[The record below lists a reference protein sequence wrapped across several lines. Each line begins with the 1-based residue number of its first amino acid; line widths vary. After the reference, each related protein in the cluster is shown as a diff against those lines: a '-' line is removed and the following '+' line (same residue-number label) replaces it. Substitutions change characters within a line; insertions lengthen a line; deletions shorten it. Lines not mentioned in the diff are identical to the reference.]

1 MAEHAETDRVAYL
14 DDLEGF
20 FVASTARASRAARSP
35 PPSSE
40 AEIAAWATINATA
53 TAFEAAGLQR
63 LSKMPPTE
71 LAKPTGR
78 RGPRC
83 VGSHAGSSKA
93 LVVALDSNAPARP
106 TAQLSH
112 VFSLQRPIDSNARE
126 ATHLVYQNV
135 LPLEA
140 TQLAAAGMRS
150 NSVRASV
157 VHKAKKTQGGGQQTT
172 RNNLS
177 DLSAAWATQAASVAA
192 TMGAARFLCKHRHG
206 YPVSDPSATMA
217 LDTATLV
224 ANETI
229 PETTTAVFIVA
240 STTRLLPHALPT
252 RVASHSFLDTMK
264 VFAQSELEMGVIRAR
279 VPQQVES
286 LRAVCNSIVDSTE
299 GVNVWAAWALLVH
312 MLSDPRLRRM
322 VQTSPISDM
331 EAATAFLFQG
341 YARAEITRRARL
353 ETEPKSGTKKK
364 QKTTKDDEE
373 EPEIADYDELLE
385 ENDDD
390 DAKAETAS
398 VSEASTDAT
407 MQLVVQFEKR
417 DAADQH
423 TLSLKRKRPPNVGP
437 VQTMSGA
444 FLDYWA
450 AALHSSYAAI
460 LKMMITQ
467 SKSLANSAAMDTL
480 VGQAPDGIRIKR
492 NALLVDI
499 SCKNAIKS
507 AEAISS
513 LVVVSEAR
521 VPKILTWRAR
531 DAQNRIRCHV
541 GLIRS
546 VNDASN
552 TTLHACRLGHRSR
565 RNHLVCVWSL
575 AVRNTTPRDNT
586 TAILPGI
593 MEGAAHLRA
602 LETQRIQFSSRHH
615 LARVFDQVKHKA
627 ARAASD
633 GSLPLAL
640 TGIARGIVVL
650 RGRFVFGMSTVAAG
664 VEMAAAMAAA
674 RDSAGAHAALAP
686 QTDFESCA
694 LLSHEPLDPKKTT
707 EPFATPSNNIALAL
721 QVNEQLRTLLKNR
734 SHRGDPCRH
743 LTGVTTPQDLQEP
756 SVEEID
762 KPQSL
767 LPIVD
772 CKIDF
777 LEDPTTP
784 GVVLPNRRDACLRK
798 AAVTLTVCG
807 DAPVR
812 LVDLLDL
819 FCRSSDAAG
828 PALCFE
834 ATSLLLGGAA
844 RASEVNDLAG
854 SVCAGHVNSSI
865 ASAKRIL
872 VGDLN
877 LRPYLTIYQVFRVG
891 LSNVPRS
898 FETTPWSGA
907 YGAGFDI
914 GTSAGIGIRASST
927 TADKRCFPFGTTNT
941 HLVTSNSFCC
951 ARQEPRQAPDE
962 QRTGRSLVRDLCI
975 LPLHESERHKLRGD
989 PARSSRRP
997 PLLRRRTPCLPQ
1009 RPRRGPRAGA
1019 LASEYRDAQD
1029 RRLPSVP
1036 SDGSVFGAH
1045 RAAHFRRLRSHHQP
1059 AVSQH

>member
-1 MAEHAETDRVAYL
+1 MAEDAASTATEDTIVYL

-35 PPSSE
+35 PPSPE
-40 AEIAAWATINATA
+40 AEIAAWSIINATA

-63 LSKMPPTE
+63 LAKLPPTE
-71 LAKPTGR
+71 LAKPTTR
-78 RGPRC
+78 RNFRGARC
-83 VGSHAGSSKA
+83 VGPSMSSSKA

-112 VFSLQRPIDSNARE
+112 VFSLQRPIDANTRE

-177 DLSAAWATQAASVAA
+177 DLSAAWATQAAAVAA

-206 YPVSDPSATMA
+206 YVVSDPSATMA

-224 ANETI
+224 GDAI
-229 PETTTAVFIVA
+229 PNAAKGVFVVT

-264 VFAQSELEMGVIRAR
+264 IFAQSELEMGVIRAR

-286 LRAVCNSIVDSTE
+286 LRAVCNCIVDSTE

-322 VQTSPISDM
+322 VQASPISDM
-331 EAATAFLFQG
+331 EAATAFLFQS

-353 ETEPKSGTKKK
+353 ETEPKTKKK
-364 QKTTKDDEE
+364 QKKEE
-373 EPEIADYDELLE
+373 ELEIADYDELVE
-385 ENDDD
+385 EEDD
-390 DAKAETAS
+390 DADAETAS

-407 MQLVVQFEKR
+407 TKLMLVQVEER
-417 DAADQH
+417 GAADQH

-450 AALHSSYAAI
+450 AALHSSYASI
-460 LKMMITQ
+460 LKTMITQ
-467 SKSLANSAAMDTL
+467 SKTLANSAAMDTL
-480 VGQAPDGIRIKR
+480 VGQAPDGVRIQR

-499 SCKNAIKS
+499 SCKNAIRS

-513 LVVVSEAR
+513 LVVVSETR

-531 DAQNRIRCHV
+531 DAHNRIRCHV

-546 VNDASN
+546 VNDSSN
-552 TTLHACRLGHRSR
+552 TTLHACRLGYPSSR
-565 RNHLVCVWSL
+565 HNHLVCVWSL

-602 LETQRIQFSSRHH
+602 LETQRIQFASRHH

-650 RGRFVFGMSTVAAG
+650 RGSFVFGMSTVTAG

-674 RDSAGAHAALAP
+674 RDSAGAHAAMAP

-694 LLSHEPLDPKKTT
+694 LLSHEALDPKTTT

-743 LTGVTTPQDLQEP
+743 LTGVVTPQDLQEP

-777 LEDPTTP
+777 LEDPTAP
-784 GVVLPNRRDACLRK
+784 GAALPNRRDACLRK

-819 FCRSSDAAG
+819 FCKHTTND

-844 RASEVNDLAG
+844 RASEVNDLAS

-877 LRPYLTIYQVFRVG
+877 LRPYLTIFQVFRVG

-927 TADKRCFPFGTTNT
+927 TADKR
-941 HLVTSNSFCC
+941 
-951 ARQEPRQAPDE
+951 
-962 QRTGRSLVRDLCI
+962 
-975 LPLHESERHKLRGD
+975 
-989 PARSSRRP
+989 
-997 PLLRRRTPCLPQ
+997 
-1009 RPRRGPRAGA
+1009 
-1019 LASEYRDAQD
+1019 
-1029 RRLPSVP
+1029 
-1036 SDGSVFGAH
+1036 
-1045 RAAHFRRLRSHHQP
+1045 
-1059 AVSQH
+1059 